1 MLAVMLALHEA
12 GFQFAIPFG
21 ENTRYDLIV
30 DDKGTLARVQCKSGR
45 LRDGAIRFATC
56 SSYGHHRHPL
66 EARRDYQGQVDFF
79 AIYCPETCGVYLVP
93 IEDLPVKVSGA
104 LRVAAA
110 RNGQKRRIR
119 SAAQYRIG

>member
-1 MLAVMLALHEA
+1 M
-12 GFQFAIPFG
+12 
-21 ENTRYDLIV
+21 
-30 DDKGTLARVQCKSGR
+30 
-45 LRDGAIRFATC
+45 
-56 SSYGHHRHPL
+56 
-66 EARRDYQGQVDFF
+66 DFF

-110 RNGQKRRIR
+110 RNGQKHGIR